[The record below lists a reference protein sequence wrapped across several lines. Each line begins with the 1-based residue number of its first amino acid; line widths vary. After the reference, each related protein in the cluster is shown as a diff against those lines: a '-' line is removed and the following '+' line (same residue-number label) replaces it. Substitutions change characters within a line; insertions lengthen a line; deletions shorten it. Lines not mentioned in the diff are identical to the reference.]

1 MAISRK
7 EEVRAL
13 SADEHELVE
22 KSHHPAVQDL
32 SDADLAGLVKFLR
45 ERRDKAQTEAHR
57 RRREIRGKGA
67 PKGATPS
74 KADGGSQF
82 KLAVLA
88 MAMRRLN
95 GEAERRRQLAARVS
109 LVGECAQGTGQEASA
124 PLRTVRISTRAPR
137 TRACGRYQTRRRQ
150 AWFGRW
156 SSAGSGKR
164 PRWRRQSATR
174 AEFRCD
180 LCLHGSPPGG
190 LTACEIASLSTR
202 GCG

>member
-7 EEVRAL
+7 EEARAL
-13 SADEHELVE
+13 SADERELVE

-32 SDADLAGLVKFLR
+32 SDADLSGLVKLLR

-67 PKGATPS
+67 PKGTTPS
-74 KADGGSQF
+74 KSDSGSQV

-109 LVGECAQGTGQEASA
+109 LVGNARKALALKQGAAADGPAHNS
-124 PLRTVRISTRAPR
+124 RTAHNGMRAVANERAPKLVR
-137 TRACGRYQTRRRQ
+137 PAELGRQRKAAKVAQ
-150 AWFGRW
+150 A
-156 SSAGSGKR
+156 KR
-164 PRWRRQSATR
+164 DAR
-174 AEFRCD
+174 
-180 LCLHGSPPGG
+180 
-190 LTACEIASLSTR
+190 
-202 GCG
+202 